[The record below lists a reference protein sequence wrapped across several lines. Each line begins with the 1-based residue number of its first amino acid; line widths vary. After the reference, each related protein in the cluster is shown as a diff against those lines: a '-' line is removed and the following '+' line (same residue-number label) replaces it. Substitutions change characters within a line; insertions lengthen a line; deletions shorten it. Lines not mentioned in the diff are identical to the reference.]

1 MEGRLRV
8 KAVLLCIAAA
18 GAVWI
23 LGCQNKGQ
31 DPAGEAV
38 WAEAGPDSSQ
48 IQEQAEA
55 EGEDKSFG
63 LTAQKREGQEKEI
76 RLERDLR
83 LLLEPEGLSV
93 TAKTGSCRAVF
104 GGDGSSQILVPEEF
118 VRQVLEISV
127 LEYPD
132 SRILLQQGGGRITL
146 KMGSREMAQGLDM
159 QVLECGPFLYDGE
172 LYLPLEALCAG
183 FGYTV
188 KTEPGSRRVSLEQEE
203 PFKSR
208 GLPASYDYRV
218 TGRSTKVRDQ
228 GSFGTCWSFASL
240 TALETAL
247 RPKVS
252 REFSA
257 DHMSLH
263 NSFSLA
269 QKDGGE
275 YTMSMAYLLAWQG
288 PVLEVQDPYGDGISP
303 EGLQPCV
310 HVQEIQILPSGDHRA
325 IKRAVFLNGGVQSS
339 LYTSIT
345 GSDSRSVY
353 YNEET
358 GAYCYEGDE
367 IPNHDVV
374 IVGWDDGYPKEN
386 FQREPEGDGA
396 FLCVSSWG
404 EAFGDKGYFYVSY
417 YDSNIGGNGLVY
429 TGIEPSDNYDNIY
442 QSDLCGWVGQVGYG
456 SETAFGA
463 NIYETED
470 EEILRAAGFYAAG
483 EDTSYEI
490 SLARHVR
497 GADSLENRNVVAKGS
512 VKHSGFYTVPLKKPE
527 RLQAGERFAL
537 ILKVSTPGAIHP
549 IAVEYQADEATAEAD
564 VGDGESYISLDGSKW
579 EPMEERY
586 QCNLCLKGYTDRV
599 SDGG

>member
-1 MEGRLRV
+1 MAVADQWTELIVAAINAEQIHLQVDGREI
-8 KAVLLCIAAA
+8 VL
-18 GAVWI
+18 GV
-23 LGCQNKGQ
+23 
-31 DPAGEAV
+31 
-38 WAEAGPDSSQ
+38 
-48 IQEQAEA
+48 EQAFM
-55 EGEDKSFG
+55 DRNQN
-63 LTAQKREGQEKEI
+63 LM
-76 RLERDLR
+76 
-83 LLLEPEGLSV
+83 
-93 TAKTGSCRAVF
+93 
-104 GGDGSSQILVPEEF
+104 
-118 VRQVLEISV
+118 IS
-127 LEYPD
+127 
-132 SRILLQQGGGRITL
+132 SRILTDAFSCSTRLFSGRKLVIEKNDVEL
-146 KMGSREMAQGLDM
+146 VLNEGLTQM
-159 QVLECGPFLYDGE
+159 LVNGEPLVLESPPVIQDENF
-172 LYLPLEALCAG
+172 YLPVEALEKG
-183 FGYTV
+183 FGYTY
-188 KTEPGSRRVSLEQEE
+188 EWRSQEYLAV
-203 PFKSR
+203 FQAKSQA
-208 GLPASYDYRV
+208 LPELPPAYDYREK
-218 TGRSTKVRDQ
+218 GRMPSVRDQ
-228 GSFGTCWSFASL
+228 GTLGTCWAFASL
-240 TALETAL
+240 SAMESALIPEERL
-247 RPKVS
+247 D
-252 REFSA
+252 FSE
-257 DHMSLH
+257 DHMSHDPNFILGQE
-263 NSFSLA
+263 N
-269 QKDGGE
+269 GGE
-275 YTMSMAYLLAWQG
+275 YTMSMAYLLSWRG
-288 PVLEVQDPYGDGISP
+288 PVTEEQDVYGDGVSP
-303 EGLQPCV
+303 EGLEPV
-310 HVQEIQILPSGDHRA
+310 KHVQEIRILSGGDQEE
-325 IKRAVFLNGGVQSS
+325 IKLAVLACGGVQSS

-358 GAYCYEGDE
+358 GAYCYKGDE

-497 GADSLENRNVVAKGS
+497 GADSLENRNVVSKGS

-537 ILKVSTPGAIHP
+537 ILKVSNTGAIHP